1 MLICFF
7 DAKGIVHSEFV
18 PTGQTVNQAFYLEV
32 LKRLRN
38 SVRRKR
44 PETWQSG
51 DWWFHHDN
59 APAHSAISVT
69 TFMARNGL
77 AALPHPPYSPDVAP
91 SDFFFLFPRMKRN
104 LKGKH
109 FADVEEVKR
118 KTTEAL
124 ANIKEDEFKNCF
136 EQWQKRMDKCIAAN
150 REYFEGD

>member
-18 PTGQTVNQAFYLEV
+18 PTGRTVNQVFYLGV

-44 PETWQSG
+44 PEMWQSG
-51 DWWFHHDN
+51 DWFFHHDN
-59 APAHSAISVT
+59 APAHTAISVT
-69 TFMARNGL
+69 AFMARNGM
-77 AALPHPPYSPDVAP
+77 AVLPHPPYSPDMAP
-91 SDFFFLFPRMKRN
+91 SDFFLFPRMKRN
-104 LKGKH
+104 LKGKR

-124 ANIKEDEFKNCF
+124 ADIKVDEF
-136 EQWQKRMDKCIAAN
+136 
-150 REYFEGD
+150 

>member
-1 MLICFF
+1 M
-7 DAKGIVHSEFV
+7 
-18 PTGQTVNQAFYLEV
+18 
-32 LKRLRN
+32 
-38 SVRRKR
+38 
-44 PETWQSG
+44 WQSG

-59 APAHSAISVT
+59 APAHTAISVT
-69 TFMARNGL
+69 TFMARNGM
-77 AALPHPPYSPDVAP
+77 AVLPHPPYSPDVAP

-136 EQWQKRMDKCIAAN
+136 EQWYKRKDKCIAPN
-150 REYFEGD
+150 GKYFEGD